1 MFRRELIAAVVLA
14 TTLACAPPAAGTPAP
29 QEFSSDAASRLLEQ
43 VTRGFITNNQK
54 QVLSSFDAAR
64 MKNYAQFRASIE
76 ALFAQYGSFRAGF
89 RLQQSWPEGGRGV
102 VIAEFEL
109 EGSPL
114 EEGTKPLHRSA
125 QLRFEFEYGREGWR
139 IVDVAPRKF
148 FS

>member
-1 MFRRELIAAVVLA
+1 MFRRALIAAVMLAATLSGPVLA
-14 TTLACAPPAAGTPAP
+14 DGMPAP
-29 QEFSSDAASRLLEQ
+29 QEFSSDVASRLLEQ

-76 ALFAQYGSFRAGF
+76 ALFAQYDSFRAAY
-89 RLQQSWPEGGRGV
+89 RLRQSWPQGERGV

-109 EGSPL
+109 EGRAV
-114 EEGTKPLHRSA
+114 EEGAQPLRRSA
-125 QLRFEFEYGREGWR
+125 QLRFEFEYGRGRWR
-139 IVDVAPRKF
+139 IVDVAPRRF

>member
-1 MFRRELIAAVVLA
+1 MFRRELIAALALA
-14 TTLACAPPAAGTPAP
+14 TTLACPALAGGTPAP
-29 QEFSSDAASRLLEQ
+29 QEFSSDVASRLLEQ

-64 MKNYAQFRASIE
+64 MKNYAKFRAGIE
-76 ALFAQYGSFRAGF
+76 ALFAQYDSFRAGF
-89 RLQQSWPEGGRGV
+89 RLQQSWPQGGRGV

-139 IVDVAPRKF
+139 IVDVAPRFF